1 MCPGGVKSMLGPGG
15 GVKAEC
21 LLEKMC
27 RWDPEGEGVG
37 SASLNQARTPQTRC
51 LVGVSFSRWR
61 EGFQHWMDLREMQVY
76 QFMSNIIKQVL
87 NAKGEAQD
95 REGGAPGSPRK
106 SEVV

>member
-1 MCPGGVKSMLGPGG
+1 MLGPDG
-15 GVKAEC
+15 GVRAEC

-51 LVGVSFSRWR
+51 LMGVSFSRWR

-95 REGGAPGSPRK
+95 REGGAPGSPWR